1 MTERHIKYLIPPI
14 LTESP
19 LREILLMLGC
29 ALRCDAVFY
38 PPLHHRQK
46 SFSAYT
52 NPFIRRT
59 SICCEV
65 GHAMPDQ
72 GGMKGPNGAR

>member
-1 MTERHIKYLIPPI
+1 
-14 LTESP
+14 
-19 LREILLMLGC
+19 MLGC

-65 GHAMPDQ
+65 GHAMPNQ
-72 GGMKGPNGAR
+72 GGMKGQTAPGDAHPYLALFGRKKF